1 MLLVVCRFISFSCIY
16 YRVPQGVRKTE
27 MAKTKSLRQPSQRL
41 TQILAENIRE
51 YRSLH
56 GLSQEDF
63 ADKCGL
69 HRTYVGSVERCERN
83 VTLSTLEVF
92 ATVLGIPVPELLM
105 KKPPKHGR

>member
-1 MLLVVCRFISFSCIY
+1 
-16 YRVPQGVRKTE
+16 
-27 MAKTKSLRQPSQRL
+27 MAKTKSLRQPSEGL
-41 TQILAENIRE
+41 TQILAENIRA
-51 YRSLH
+51 YRSVH

-105 KKPPKHGR
+105 KKPSKHGR